1 MKKLIEIYDKLEE
14 NFLFFTF
21 ALSVAL
27 IFTQIVMRYVFLASL
42 SWSEELA
49 RYLFV
54 WYTWVGAS
62 YAVAK
67 HRHIRIEILCDLIKG
82 KARLVLELLVL
93 LVWAAFSMFLAV
105 KGVEVVRI
113 IAVRGQLSAAL
124 QIPMALAYAAVPAGA
139 LLMSLRLIGEIVS
152 VCKQFS
158 AEEVKG

>member
-1 MKKLIEIYDKLEE
+1 MRKILNIYNKLEE

-21 ALSVAL
+21 ALSVVL
-27 IFTQIVMRYVFLASL
+27 IFIQIIMRYVFLASL

-49 RYLFV
+49 RYLFI
-54 WYTWVGAS
+54 WYTWIGAS

-82 KARLVLELLVL
+82 KPRIMLELVVL

-124 QIPMALAYAAVPAGA
+124 QIPMALAYAAIPAGA